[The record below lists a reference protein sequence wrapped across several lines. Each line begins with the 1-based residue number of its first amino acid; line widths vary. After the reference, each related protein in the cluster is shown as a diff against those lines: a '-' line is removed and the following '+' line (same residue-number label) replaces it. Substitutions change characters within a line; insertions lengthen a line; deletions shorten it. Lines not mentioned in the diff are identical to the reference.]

1 MRCYITIPR
10 EDSVINPIWSYFF
23 GPPTEKKDM
32 VELLRSLP
40 VFEGLSTNE
49 LLVVDRMLHQ
59 RRYSVHEVVF
69 EEDMPGAGLYII
81 KEGEIVIKKHI
92 EGGEDVVL
100 AVVKERSFFGEMAL
114 LEEMPRS
121 AGAFAQKESI
131 LLALSKPDLES
142 LNDRNPKLT
151 LKIVNNIAALMCKR
165 LVKANENLE
174 LLQNKINVLTAQN
187 QRGT

>member
-1 MRCYITIPR
+1 VKPK
-10 EDSVINPIWSYFF
+10 EDTVINPVWAYFF
-23 GPPTEKKDM
+23 GPPAEKKDM
-32 VELLRSLP
+32 IDLLRSLP

-49 LLVVDRMLHQ
+49 LLVIDRMLHL
-59 RRYSVHEVVF
+59 RRYGAHEVVF
-69 EEDMPGAGLYII
+69 EEDMPGAGLYIV
-81 KEGEIVIKKHI
+81 KEGEVVINKHI

-121 AGAFAQKESI
+121 AGAFAQKESV
-131 LLALSKPDLES
+131 LLAFSKPDLEN
-142 LNDRNPKLT
+142 LNERNPKLT

-174 LLQNKINVLTAQN
+174 SLQNKINSLTAQN
-187 QRGT
+187 SQRA